1 MPKIFAYFCG
11 GQTDAGGKPA
21 MDFSKLLGF
30 AKSTGKVCVSVFVCV
45 CVRKKDEFLMISANL
60 QYNKTWCRKY
70 PGHGTKICE
79 RVGWNLFYSGFS

>member
-1 MPKIFAYFCG
+1 M
-11 GQTDAGGKPA
+11 
-21 MDFSKLLGF
+21 
-30 AKSTGKVCVSVFVCV
+30 CVSVFVCV
-45 CVRKKDEFLMISANL
+45 CVRKKDEFLMILANL

>member
-45 CVRKKDEFLMISANL
+45 CVLCLFLFVYASVLEIASEFVSVSVCI
-60 QYNKTWCRKY
+60 
-70 PGHGTKICE
+70 G
-79 RVGWNLFYSGFS
+79 V